1 MEQLFADCFG
11 DKRLEKRAVKMAG
24 DLFRKSVHS
33 IRQISEDYASQ
44 RAWYRFLGNSK
55 TSESEIIKDITRRCS
70 SSVKD
75 RIVLSIQ
82 DTSEINLYSHRN
94 RIKTDSKIGT
104 NGEFGLGFYIH
115 PSFVVDATNMLP
127 LGFSHIKV
135 WNRPMEQESKRE
147 RHYKK
152 LPIEQKESY
161 KWIESSIK
169 TKETLSEAGLVIIVQ
184 DREGDIYDQF
194 ATIPDAK
201 TELLIRSKSDRHL
214 IEGITLFEKLSQSE
228 IAGNYSI
235 DLPGDKR
242 RKQQKRTATLA
253 IRFCP
258 ASIKRSA
265 SSTQKKQSVELYAI
279 EAFEIDAKNGEAVNW
294 KILTSIPVTSFAIA
308 LMVIEWYSWRWLIE
322 EIFRILKEEGYNI
335 EASELESPS
344 AIRKLCLL
352 MLTTSVKLFQ
362 MRYYQSVPEGETT
375 EAILCF
381 NEAEQEC
388 LEKQSAKLEGKTG
401 KLKNPFPKKSIAWA
415 TWAIARLGGWKGTK
429 SERRPGIT
437 TLWVGLRRFYD
448 IYDGWT
454 LPKEMN
460 TLNYTEE
467 MQNNG

>member
-1 MEQLFADCFG
+1 MEQLFEDCFG

-33 IRQISEDYASQ
+33 IRQIADDYASQ
-44 RAWYRFLGNSK
+44 RAWYRFLDNAK
-55 TSESEIIKDITRRCS
+55 TTESEIIKDITRRCG
-70 SSVKD
+70 SSVKN

-94 RIKTDSKIGT
+94 RVKTDSNIGT
-104 NGEFGLGFYIH
+104 TGDFGLGFFIH

-135 WNRPMEQESKRE
+135 WNRPMEQKSKIE
-147 RHYKK
+147 RQYKK

-169 TKETLSEAGLVIIVQ
+169 TKETLSEAGLVVIVQ

-201 TELLIRSKSDRHL
+201 TELLIRSKSDRNL
-214 IEGITLFEKLSQSE
+214 IGGITLFEKLSQSE
-228 IAGNYSI
+228 ISGNYSI

-242 RKQQKRTATLA
+242 KKQKKRTATLA

-258 ASIKRSA
+258 AAIKRSEL
-265 SSTQKKQSVELYAI
+265 STQKKQSVGLYAI
-279 EAFEIDAKNGEAVNW
+279 EAFEIDAKNGEGVNW
-294 KILTSIPVTSFAIA
+294 KILTSIPVTSLAIA
-308 LMVIEWYSWRWLIE
+308 LMVIEWYSWRWMIE
-322 EIFRILKEEGYNI
+322 EVFRILKEEGYNI

-352 MLTTSVKLFQ
+352 MLTTTIKLFQ
-362 MRYYQSVPEGETT
+362 MRYYQSVPDGEAT
-375 EAILCF
+375 EAVLCF
-381 NEAEQEC
+381 NEPEQEC
-388 LEKQSAKLEGKTG
+388 LEKQSAKLESKTG

-415 TWAIARLGGWKGTK
+415 TWVIARLGGWKGTK

-437 TLWVGLRRFYD
+437 TLWIGLRRFYD
-448 IYDGWT
+448 IYEGWA
-454 LPKEMN
+454 LPKDMN
-460 TLNYTEE
+460 NFNHNEE
-467 MQNNG
+467 IQS